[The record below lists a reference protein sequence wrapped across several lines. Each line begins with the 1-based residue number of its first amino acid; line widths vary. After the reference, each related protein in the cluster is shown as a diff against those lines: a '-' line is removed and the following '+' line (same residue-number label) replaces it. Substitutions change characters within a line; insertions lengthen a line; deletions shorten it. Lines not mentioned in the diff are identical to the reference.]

1 MADSNYERVTKAVN
15 AVANGLELGIERE
28 RAELALLA
36 TIAQV
41 LAAITDE
48 LHEMNERSK
57 QDG

>member
-41 LAAITDE
+41 LAAIVDE
-48 LHEMNERSK
+48 LHELNERSK